1 MTIREIKV
9 PKVPSSAFD
18 KNRKPSDLIRRQL
31 EHLQHVVARH
41 PAGAALA
48 TEAKR
53 VRTEGQA
60 AAFIGRA
67 TQLLHAE
74 GAPAPVPAAAAAA
87 VRTPAKR
94 RRPASRKKAPTTRSA
109 KR

>member
-9 PKVPSSAFD
+9 PRVPPSAFN
-18 KNRKPSDLIRRQL
+18 KNRKPSDLIRRQI

-48 TEAKR
+48 ADAKR

-67 TQLLHAE
+67 TQLLYAE
-74 GAPAPVPAAAAAA
+74 GAPAADAVPATA
-87 VRTPAKR
+87 PKR
-94 RRPASRKKAPTTRSA
+94 RPTVRRKRATARRT

>member
-1 MTIREIKV
+1 MTIREIPV
-9 PKVPSSAFD
+9 PKVPASAFN

-48 TEAKR
+48 AQAKR

-67 TQLLHAE
+67 TQLLHSE
-74 GAPAPVPAAAAAA
+74 GMPALETPATPAPNRRRSAAK
-87 VRTPAKR
+87 PK
-94 RRPASRKKAPTTRSA
+94 RPASRRTR
-109 KR
+109 R

>member
-1 MTIREIKV
+1 MTIREIPV
-9 PKVPSSAFD
+9 PKVPASAFN

-41 PAGAALA
+41 PAGGVLAAQ
-48 TEAKR
+48 AKR

-74 GAPAPVPAAAAAA
+74 GRPAPEAPVPP
-87 VRTPAKR
+87 VPNR
-94 RRPASRKKAPTTRSA
+94 RRPVARRKRSASRRPR
-109 KR
+109 R